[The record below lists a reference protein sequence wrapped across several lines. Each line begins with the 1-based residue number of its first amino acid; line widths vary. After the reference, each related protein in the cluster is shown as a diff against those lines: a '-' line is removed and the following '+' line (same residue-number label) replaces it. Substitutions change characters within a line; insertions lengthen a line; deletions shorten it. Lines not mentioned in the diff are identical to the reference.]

1 MDRIGGGGVPTR
13 QKLKTVE
20 YYFSLAK
27 EEMDKAFRA
36 EINQCSLNDVVQHY
50 QNAMRLLAKALPSPP
65 PPSYLSSSRC
75 GIKSTTTE
83 PQNGRIA
90 LTTEPQNGRIALT
103 TEPQNGRIALST
115 EPQNGKIALTTS
127 QMEVNLFSN
136 CCDDAKLVEM
146 INSMI
151 VDHSSS
157 VKLEDIVGPET
168 AKQKLEVN
176 VILPTI
182 RRDFFTGMRKPAK
195 GLLLFGP
202 PGTETT
208 MSMLAQAAAAE
219 SEATFFNVPS
229 YSLNVRHLL
238 LTLSLYQIDSI
249 FSASLASEDED
260 IRMLMSEFRTQFD
273 WVVSNDGVSITVIG
287 ATNKPQD
294 LDAGVLRRLGTR
306 IYIPL
311 PDADSRRLFFKQSL
325 IGPAF
330 SLPDTH
336 IERLVEETN
345 GFSVDGLQELCSAA
359 SMVAI
364 KELGERFNT
373 TPVRGLKYE
382 DFQRVMPFI
391 RPSLQESFSP
401 RASYSSTSKNATSAI
416 GQQDFL
422 DSCSYIINGTNVS
435 NSSSSLIF
443 ENIGVLDACDDEYD
457 GVVVSPEKLPSNPNV
472 FASTLRSSMC
482 HWKIKGKKGVW
493 LKLPIERSDLVP
505 IAVKEG
511 FEYHHAE
518 KSYVM
523 LTYWIPDGPCLLPPN
538 ASHHVGVGGFVLND
552 KDEVLVVQ
560 EKHCS
565 PNLLG
570 LWKIPTG
577 FIHEN
582 EEIYTGAVREVKEE
596 TGIDTEFV
604 EVVSFRHAKN
614 VSFEKSDLFFV
625 CMLRPLS
632 TAIVVDDL
640 EIQAAKWMPLDEFV
654 NQPLIQGD
662 SMFKKIFE
670 MCVARLGKRYCG
682 LSVHQL
688 VSKFDDKLS
697 SLYFN
702 IVEDQDPSCPAK

>member
-1 MDRIGGGGVPTR
+1 
-13 QKLKTVE
+13 
-20 YYFSLAK
+20 
-27 EEMDKAFRA
+27 
-36 EINQCSLNDVVQHY
+36 
-50 QNAMRLLAKALPSPP
+50 
-65 PPSYLSSSRC
+65 
-75 GIKSTTTE
+75 
-83 PQNGRIA
+83 
-90 LTTEPQNGRIALT
+90 
-103 TEPQNGRIALST
+103 
-115 EPQNGKIALTTS
+115 
-127 QMEVNLFSN
+127 
-136 CCDDAKLVEM
+136 M
-146 INSMI
+146 I
-151 VDHSSS
+151 
-157 VKLEDIVGPET
+157 GPET
-168 AKQKLEVN
+168 AKQELEYY
-176 VILPTI
+176 VILPSK
-182 RRDFFTGMRKPAK
+182 RRDFFTGMRKPTK

-219 SEATFFNVPS
+219 SELEEGARLVHTLFQVALFRKPS
-229 YSLNVRHLL
+229 VIFIDE
-238 LTLSLYQIDSI
+238 IDSI

-273 WVVSNDGVSITVIG
+273 WVLSNDGVSITQLMEMKMFNSKSLSTSSSQIIMLSSHFL
-287 ATNKPQD
+287 N
-294 LDAGVLRRLGTR
+294 
-306 IYIPL
+306 
-311 PDADSRRLFFKQSL
+311 SRY
-325 IGPAF
+325 
-330 SLPDTH
+330 
-336 IERLVEETN
+336 LVQVKRQFCPCR
-345 GFSVDGLQELCSAA
+345 GF
-359 SMVAI
+359 
-364 KELGERFNT
+364 T
-373 TPVRGLKYE
+373 
-382 DFQRVMPFI
+382 
-391 RPSLQESFSP
+391 P
-401 RASYSSTSKNATSAI
+401 RASYSSTSKNATKAI

-422 DSCSYIINGTNVS
+422 DSYSYRING
-435 NSSSSLIF
+435 SSSSLF
-443 ENIGVLDACDDEYD
+443 FKNIGVLDACDDEYD
-457 GVVVSPEKLPSNPNV
+457 GVVVNPEKLPSNPNV
-472 FASTLRSSMC
+472 FSSTLRSSMC

-493 LKLPIERSDLVP
+493 LKLPIERSELLP

-662 SMFKKIFE
+662 NMFKKIFE

-702 IVEDQDPSCPAK
+702 IVEDQDPHCQAK